1 MIAQSRT
8 QPRPEAALGPTRRPH
23 RHSTVSTVSQEIV
36 VSHANRG
43 IPRQSWYP
51 TPIVGSHANRGIPR
65 KKWGGT
71 VKPAGGGGGSYG
83 RAARATP
90 QPHRC
95 SHTHAAGDPRPTRS
109 PRRSHSP
116 LGVPVRWIMPR
127 LSRMVIEAPQTKPL
141 WAVRGRLRAA
151 SRSSIS
157 RGYELSGAG
166 FELTSPTVQLP
177 QSSPHHE
184 LLAAATNNSA
194 APKQVNSQSRL
205 TRTSEVAD
213 RQCVRAL

>member
-1 MIAQSRT
+1 MAGQHVPHRNHIV
-8 QPRPEAALGPTRRPH
+8 AAIHMPPTIPARLGPQT
-23 RHSTVSTVSQEIV
+23 
-36 VSHANRG
+36 
-43 IPRQSWYP
+43 
-51 TPIVGSHANRGIPR
+51 
-65 KKWGGT
+65 
-71 VKPAGGGGGSYG
+71 
-83 RAARATP
+83 
-90 QPHRC
+90 
-95 SHTHAAGDPRPTRS
+95 